1 MEKNNK
7 QDELAEALLEW
18 AKEDED
24 NRSVILIA
32 SDEESVRKTYNGRG
46 GNLVESLVQAMRT
59 DEDLYSVFATAM
71 LIYNANKENDD
82 DEE

>member
-1 MEKNNK
+1 MTKSNK

-18 AKEDED
+18 AKEDEN

-32 SDEESVRKTYNGRG
+32 GDEENIRKTYFGSG
-46 GNLVESLVQAMRT
+46 SDLVESLARAMLD
-59 DEDLYSVFATAM
+59 DEELYSVFATAM

>member
-1 MEKNNK
+1 MMKNNK

-24 NRSVILIA
+24 NRSVILLA
-32 SDEESVRKTYNGRG
+32 GDEENIRKTYFGSG
-46 GNLVESLVQAMRT
+46 SNLVESLVKAMRT
-59 DEDLYSVFATAM
+59 DNELYTLFATAM

>member
-1 MEKNNK
+1 MKSNK
-7 QDELAEALLEW
+7 QDELAEALLGW
-18 AKEDED
+18 AKEDEN

-32 SDEESVRKTYNGRG
+32 GDEESVRKTYNGRG
-46 GNLVESLVQAMRT
+46 GNLVESLAQAMRT
-59 DEDLYSVFATAM
+59 DEELYTLFATAM

>member
-18 AKEDED
+18 AKEEED

-46 GNLVESLVQAMRT
+46 DNLVESLVQAMRT